1 MNFRYGKFFHYPRQI
16 IKRILSALY
25 PVVIKIWP
33 LPKVMS
39 IEETIDLILSEKK
52 SIARFGDSE
61 FLYII
66 DKLNLPYQKYDTELA
81 LKLKE
86 ILLSD
91 NPEILV
97 GLPSGYHSLENLTQ
111 ESVVFWRS
119 QISWIY
125 PRLRKYLR
133 RDRLHA
139 NASMTRLYIEIKDK
153 TICKKL
159 FSKVRMLWQDRNIV
173 LIEGEKSR
181 LGVGNDLFDNALNVK
196 RILGP
201 ATHAFSKF
209 NELLQEAKTQPK
221 NSLILIAM
229 GPTAKPLA
237 YELAKS
243 GFQAIDIGNLDIEYE
258 WYLMGAEEKIK
269 IKGKYTSEA
278 SEGRIVEEIN
288 DKKYINQIIAKHF

>member
-1 MNFRYGKFFHYPRQI
+1 MNFRYGKAFHFPRQI
-16 IKRILSALY
+16 VKRVLSFVY
-25 PVVIKIWP
+25 PLVIRIYP

-39 IEETIDLILSEKK
+39 IEDTINEILNKNC

-66 DKLNLPYQKYDTELA
+66 DKLNLPYQIYDQELA
-81 LKLKE
+81 KRMMEVLKTSQPNL
-86 ILLSD
+86 
-91 NPEILV
+91 LV
-97 GLPSGYHSLENLTQ
+97 GLPSGYYSLSNLTD

-125 PRLRKYLR
+125 PRLRKYLSS
-133 RDRLHA
+133 DRVHA

-153 TICKKL
+153 SKCDNL
-159 FSKVRMLWQDRNIV
+159 FSQIRLLWQNKDII

-181 LGVGNDLFDNALNVK
+181 LGVGNDLFDNASSLK

-201 ATHAFSKF
+201 SHNAFSKF
-209 NELLQEAKTQPK
+209 DELVKEAKSQST
-221 NSLILIAM
+221 NNLVLIAM
-229 GPTAKPLA
+229 GPTAKVIA
-237 YELAKS
+237 FELAKS

-258 WYLMGAEEKIK
+258 WYLMGASEKVK

-278 SEGRIVEEIN
+278 SGGRVVEDIN
-288 DKKYINQIIAKHF
+288 NDLYKSQIIAKHI